1 MALSFEMTEI
11 WILNVG
17 DLKFLETPLEYF
29 LSIAYDGKANPRG
42 SMVSWLK
49 TIASRDYGPQHAD
62 EAAEI
67 MALYSVCTR
76 CLLQLTVG
84 VRLPEKGRAA
94 RRYDVLFGQLRR
106 V

>member
-1 MALSFEMTEI
+1 VWEQLNVALSFEMTEI

-49 TIASRDYGPQHAD
+49 TIATRDFGHQYAA
-62 EAAEI
+62 EVAEI
-67 MALYSVCTR
+67 MALYSVR
-76 CLLQLTVG
+76 LLI
-84 VRLPEKGRAA
+84 A
-94 RRYDVLFGQLRR
+94 YSC
-106 V
+106 